1 VHSMP
6 YPPDWSREDSPETL
20 EYWNRYSRRWAVYG
34 YALLQAEEEEGPW
47 RMTAIAG
54 YLALFLVFLLFLGT
68 LEHPTVAKATPEP
81 PAVQQMAI
89 AKTVSVPE
97 EPEEIQ
103 LNTVTEVS
111 PRLIETSYP
120 VEIAQVAWETPVVE
134 SAPVE
139 PEVFD
144 DPFAMFAPPM
154 EKPRPSPPTV
164 VASPSLSSDVTI
176 TDLTPDFNFDEIT
189 STRFSQSS
197 FAAAPLTDLYASSR
211 WRTPTGPAA
220 DDFFP
225 VTQARWREQAIR
237 RERSELVRSQSSD
250 TVVTTTRPSQK
261 SSQLVK
267 LLKKV
272 PAHTTA
278 GQPLVYVLEIV
289 NESSRPVEQ
298 LLITEQLNDLDCVL
312 ETQPPA
318 SLVDNQLAWTIE
330 RLAPFE
336 TRVLSITCDASTGG
350 ETFTSQSSLEVVE
363 TLAAAT
369 RVFVPDVTVEI
380 TIPVRVEQ
388 GKEFEAQFSVRN
400 NSDKTFRPSE
410 LSIELVRGLE
420 INEGK
425 QLTRRIQVPAPGK
438 SIEFPLTLKTTELG
452 EAVMEAKLNLDNSL
466 TVPVR
471 AHTTISE
478 AAPTNP
484 ASNKVRRPTQDF
496 ASLSQ

>member
-1 VHSMP
+1 MHSMP

-20 EYWNRYSRRWAVYG
+20 EYWSRYSRRWAVYG

-47 RMTAIAG
+47 RITAIAG
-54 YLALFLVFLLFLGT
+54 YMALFLVFLLFLGT
-68 LEHPTVAKATPEP
+68 MEKPTVARPQPQLVQEVVFAEP
-81 PAVQQMAI
+81 AP
-89 AKTVSVPE
+89 VPQ
-97 EPEEIQ
+97 EPEEIE

-111 PRLIETSYP
+111 PRVIETSYP
-120 VEIAQVAWETPVVE
+120 VEIAQVAWEKPAE
-134 SAPVE
+134 PAPVE

-144 DPFAMFAPPM
+144 DPFAMFAPPP
-154 EKPRPSPPTV
+154 EDPEPTPPPAV
-164 VASPSLSSDVTI
+164 VTRPSLSSDLTV
-176 TDLTPDFNFDEIT
+176 TDLTPDFDYAEIT
-189 STRFSQSS
+189 STRVGQSS
-197 FAAAPLTDLYASSR
+197 FAATSLTELYANSS
-211 WRTPTGPAA
+211 WRTPTGPPA
-220 DDFFP
+220 DEFFP

-237 RERSELVRSQSSD
+237 KERSELVASSSSD

-278 GQPLVYVLEIV
+278 GQPLVYVLEII
-289 NESSRPVEQ
+289 NEGSRPVDE

-312 ETQPPA
+312 ETQPA
-318 SLVDNQLAWTIE
+318 ATLVDNQLTWTIDK
-330 RLAPFE
+330 LAPHE
-336 TRVLSITCDASTGG
+336 TRVLTITCDASTSG
-350 ETFTSQSSLEVVE
+350 ETFTSQSSLEIVE

-380 TIPVRVEQ
+380 TVPVRVEKGQ
-388 GKEFEAQFSVRN
+388 KFEAQFSVRN
-400 NSDKTFRPSE
+400 NSDKTFRASD
-410 LSIELVRGLE
+410 LSIDLVRGLE
-420 INEGK
+420 VEEGK

-438 SIEFPLTLKTTELG
+438 SIEFPLTLKTTDLG

-478 AAPTNP
+478 ATPP
-484 ASNKVRRPTQDF
+484 QPKSNKVRRPAQDF